1 MTTLTIQEKT
11 VSLLGE
17 FITHYESNEF
27 YKNHEENYSGIS
39 KLVKDK
45 SKKLP
50 APLNVLSVKVYNI
63 AEHTAFC
70 MGLYNYKFYL
80 LAKSVIAAIND
91 NNPLSLANNTRSLVE
106 QIAAITYLMESVEK
120 MLSNLK
126 DQGQLEKI
134 NEILSKAENV
144 INRVYLGQGKGL
156 SNNNEYKAVHINDSL
171 SSLQKEIPNIN
182 ELYSVLCEYV
192 HPNFGNNKLVSSGQL
207 GKGKF
212 ESIDVS
218 SDSVTEI
225 LKCSAL
231 VFDFLD
237 KKRVYHPAVSA
248 RIYNFVEYFF
258 VKGAKI
264 TNVFSQNSSQPIG
277 DGKSQ
282 KTAFFFKKARNAGEA
297 IQLSYLYFSGKNIE
311 IYGRQNG
318 GIENGYIYD
327 VYSTSNGVF
336 WVKVPSPVNGFF
348 GLH

>member
-1 MTTLTIQEKT
+1 MTTVRIQEKT
-11 VSLLGE
+11 VNLLSE
-17 FITHYESNEF
+17 FIIHYESNDF
-27 YKNHEENYSGIS
+27 YKNHEENYSGLS

-45 SKKLP
+45 SKKLT
-50 APLNVLSVKVYNI
+50 APLNVLSVRVYNI

-120 MLSNLK
+120 MMSNLK
-126 DQGQLEKI
+126 DQGQLKKIDEILNKAEKI
-134 NEILSKAENV
+134 
-144 INRVYLGQGKGL
+144 INRVYFGQGKGQ
-156 SNNNEYKAVHINDSL
+156 SNGTDYKAVHINDSL
-171 SSLQKEIPNIN
+171 GSLQKEIPDIN
-182 ELYSVLCEYV
+182 DLYSVLCEYV

-212 ESIDVS
+212 ESIDVNS
-218 SDSVTEI
+218 ESVIEI
-225 LKCSAL
+225 LECSAL

-237 KKRVYHPAVSA
+237 QKRVYHPAVSV

-264 TNVFSQNSSQPIG
+264 TNVFSQNNSKPTG

-282 KTAFFFKKARNAGEA
+282 KTALFFKKARNAGEA
-297 IQLSYLYFSGKNIE
+297 IQLSNLYFSGNNIE

-327 VYSTSNGVF
+327 IYNTSNGVF
-336 WVKVPSPVNGFF
+336 WVKVPMHQSVIADF
-348 GLH
+348 